1 MVILY
6 EHLELNKKPHHWFG
20 ARLYEKEIDYIVS
33 KKMKIKKPKIET

>member
-6 EHLELNKKPHHWFG
+6 EYLELNKKPHHWFG

-33 KKMKIKKPKIET
+33 KKMKIKKPKN